1 MLDELFDVN
10 GAQRAGRA
18 VITTSD
24 HGHIIERRTSVKR
37 DRVAVYG
44 QRAHGDLDRVD
55 DGEVVVRGPRVLTD
69 SGAAVLA
76 VDDTIRYG
84 PVNAGYHGG
93 ASPAEVVVP
102 VLALHTGEC
111 PDTLTALDPAEP
123 HWWYS
128 PVQADAPEV
137 RAEPVAKQ
145 AAPTL
150 FDNDEPAATSAGGD
164 VAEQVLAT
172 AVFADQIRLAGR
184 IMLRDTQI
192 RMLLSALLA
201 TPAREVTTERAAG
214 LLGLAPGR
222 VGGALL
228 QVKQVLDVEGYEV
241 LLLDGAVV
249 RLDEAALR
257 EQFGIGS

>member
-1 MLDELFDVN
+1 M
-10 GAQRAGRA
+10 AG
-18 VITTSD
+18 S
-24 HGHIIERRTSVKR
+24 
-37 DRVAVYG
+37 
-44 QRAHGDLDRVD
+44 
-55 DGEVVVRGPRVLTD
+55 
-69 SGAAVLA
+69 
-76 VDDTIRYG
+76 YG

-93 ASPAEVVVP
+93 ATPAEVVVP

-111 PDTLTALDPAEP
+111 PDTLTALDPVEP

-128 PVQADAPEV
+128 PVHVDAPEV

-150 FDNDEPAATSAGGD
+150 FDNEESVSVGTGVD

-184 IMLRDTQI
+184 IVVRDNQI
-192 RMLLSALLA
+192 RTLLSALLA
-201 TPAREVTTERAAG
+201 APAREVTTERAAG

-228 QVKQVLDVEGYEV
+228 QVKRVLDVEGYEV
-241 LLLDGAVV
+241 LLLDGGVV

-257 EQFGIGS
+257 EQFGVDS